1 MKIYVIGTGPGGADY
16 ICPKALKAMQESD
29 VIVGYK
35 TYINLV
41 RDLLPEKEMI
51 SSGMLK
57 EVERCENVLALA
69 KEGKTVSL
77 ISSGDAGIYGMAGIM
92 LEVVDADGNKV
103 DVEVVPGISAA
114 TSAASLLGAP
124 LMNDFVTISLSDL
137 LTPRE
142 MIIKRLHAI
151 GAGDF
156 ALAMYNPK
164 SKTRTELIKEAV
176 AILLEYKD
184 PKTPCGVVQN
194 AMRED
199 QSVVTCTLDELLDQD
214 IDMFT
219 TLVIGNS
226 QTRFLNGKM
235 ITRRGYKLN

>member
-1 MKIYVIGTGPGGADY
+1 MLYEVIT
-16 ICPKALKAMQESD
+16 
-29 VIVGYK
+29 
-35 TYINLV
+35 NLV

-176 AILLEYKD
+176 AILSYNF
-184 PKTPCGVVQN
+184 V
-194 AMRED
+194 
-199 QSVVTCTLDELLDQD
+199 
-214 IDMFT
+214 
-219 TLVIGNS
+219 
-226 QTRFLNGKM
+226 
-235 ITRRGYKLN
+235 